1 MTPADGPGTR
11 GTLRLRRAVLAVSV
25 LDDVDVTPTDD
36 GVVIEGPRPARLG
49 WDDVRLALGEVPEA
63 LAHRRLSRWLRLHA
77 ATSALGDD
85 AASTL
90 RGCARLLAL
99 PPDHADHPGAG
110 WSLHRP
116 MGGALECGIGLLGV
130 LDDPDEVVPL
140 PASLV
145 RAAEVPVR
153 VWWPGLVAHAS
164 SMGRLAVDRL
174 RRDDLGR
181 RHRVTGGTSSTE
193 DQLVL
198 RPVGG
203 VDVPTLLATHL
214 VRQHLAASDGS
225 GMRAVAVPMRSRG
238 WYDLAR
244 VDPAFVQAAWSATD
258 ELERGFRRPVLVTED
273 EVVAAPERIDVT
285 DRAVAAQL
293 N

>member
-1 MTPADGPGTR
+1 MTPAHGPGTR
-11 GTLRLRRAVLAVSV
+11 RTLRLRRAVLAVSV
-25 LDDVDVTPTDD
+25 LDDVDVRPTDD
-36 GVVIEGPRPARLG
+36 GVVVDGPRPARLD
-49 WDDVRLALGEVPEA
+49 WDEVRLALGDVPEA

-77 ATSALGDD
+77 VAATLGDD

-90 RGCARLLAL
+90 RGSARLLAL
-99 PPDHADHPGAG
+99 PLDHADHPGAG

-145 RAAEVPVR
+145 RTAEVPVR

-174 RRDDLGR
+174 HRDDPGR
-181 RHRVTGGTSSTE
+181 RRRVRCTSSTD

-203 VDVPTLLATHL
+203 LDVPTLLATHV

-285 DRAVAAQL
+285 DRAVAALL